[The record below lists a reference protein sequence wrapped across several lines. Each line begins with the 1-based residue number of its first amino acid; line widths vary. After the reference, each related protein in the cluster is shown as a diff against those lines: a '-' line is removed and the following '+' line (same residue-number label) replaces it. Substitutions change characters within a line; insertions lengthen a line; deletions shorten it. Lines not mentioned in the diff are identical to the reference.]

1 VNALELIQ
9 RVTDALGI
17 PQPLAVVGVQQD
29 HERQLLELLNQEGR
43 ALSVRFDWQALQNEA
58 TFTTVATESQGTL
71 ASIIGATQVLRKVV
85 NETIWDRTQGLAIC
99 GPVSRRDWQARLAT
113 TSTGPYSE
121 YRIRGG
127 ELLFNPAPTAGNSC
141 YFEYVSACWC
151 TDTTGATF
159 RRNIANDT
167 DEVLLNDELMCA
179 GLEWRWLRKKGLS
192 YAEEFANYEALY
204 AQLTTND
211 ATSPRLSMDGEA
223 RRRTA
228 GVIVPVGDWSL

>member
-1 VNALELIQ
+1 VNALEIIQ
-9 RVTDALGI
+9 RTTDALSI
-17 PQPLAVVGVQQD
+17 PQPSAVVGVQQD

-43 ALSVRFDWQALQNEA
+43 ALSARFDWQALQNEA

-71 ASIIGATQVLRKVV
+71 TSIIGATQSLRKIV
-85 NETIWDRTQGLAIC
+85 NDTIWDRTQSLPIC

-113 TSTGPYSE
+113 PSASPYSE

-127 ELLFNPAPTAGNSC
+127 QLLLYPAPTAGHSC
-141 YFEYVSACWC
+141 YFEYVSASWC
-151 TDTTGATF
+151 TDATGATY

-204 AQLTTND
+204 AQLTGND
-211 ATSPRLSMDGEA
+211 GTKPRLSMDGET
-223 RRRTA
+223 RRRAA
-228 GVIVPVGDWSL
+228 GIVVPIGNWPL